1 MFYIIHPER
10 DLTKIPKELGGW
22 EGLGDPGDS
31 RYEKCHENQADVFTI
46 YKSLNPDFENKIL
59 IKRFT
64 TMNSALARCRRL
76 CCRAANKMITK
87 EIFEHAH

>member
-10 DLTKIPKELGGW
+10 DLTKIPQELGGM
-22 EGLGDPGDS
+22 EGLNPS
-31 RYEKCHENQADVFTI
+31 IEYRYEKCHVNQADVFTI
-46 YKSLNPDFENKIL
+46 YKSLTPDFENKTI

-64 TMNSALARCRRL
+64 TMTSALARCRLL
-76 CCRAANKMITK
+76 CRRPENKWLTK